1 MLTAET
7 KRHIDAARQV
17 LVCVV
22 PNPAAQIDQITNALI
37 YKFMDDMDQS
47 AIRAGD
53 KPSFFVG
60 SLESYAWTRLMD
72 TKIGNQERMDL
83 YVRALETFSTSQKL
97 PELFRDIFRQA
108 YLPFRSPDVLYLF
121 LKEID
126 YFGYSHS
133 EELGNAYEYLLSIL
147 SAQGDAGQFRTPRHI
162 IDFMV
167 AVVNPTPDD
176 KVLDP
181 ACGTGGFLV
190 SAYNHIMEQHDGKN
204 PNGTKN
210 NEKPLTPDQRK
221 NLMGNFEGYDVD
233 PGMVRIAQVNMYLH
247 QFKNPKIYNYDTLS

>member
-1 MLTAET
+1 MNTET

-17 LVCVV
+17 LVGVV
-22 PNPAAQIDQITNALI
+22 PNPTSQIDQITNALI

-60 SLESYAWTRLMD
+60 NLESYAWTRLMD

-121 LKEID
+121 LKEI
-126 YFGYSHS
+126 HS
-133 EELGNAYEYLLSIL
+133 FQILPFYLFQIL
-147 SAQGDAGQFRTPRHI
+147 
-162 IDFMV
+162 
-167 AVVNPTPDD
+167 
-176 KVLDP
+176 
-181 ACGTGGFLV
+181 
-190 SAYNHIMEQHDGKN
+190 
-204 PNGTKN
+204 
-210 NEKPLTPDQRK
+210 
-221 NLMGNFEGYDVD
+221 
-233 PGMVRIAQVNMYLH
+233 
-247 QFKNPKIYNYDTLS
+247 